1 MTSTSP
7 NQSAN
12 HDVLLSYEIL
22 NSLSDFIGGAPF
34 GQYLSEY
41 LDNTLKNIERLGH
54 AIAAE
59 DEERVKQMTHKLK
72 GSAGNIGAMQLSG
85 ICEKIHTMASEEE
98 FTDTMCNHY
107 LELQKI
113 FEDTKTAL
121 HEYINQLQI
130 SQANVG

>member
-7 NQSAN
+7 NPSVN
-12 HDVLLSYEIL
+12 HDVLLAYEIL

-41 LDNTLKNIERLGH
+41 LENTLKNIERLGH

-59 DEERVKQMTHKLK
+59 DEERVRQMSHKLK
-72 GSAGNIGAMQLSG
+72 GSAGNIGAMQLSS

-98 FTDTMCNHY
+98 FTDGMCSHY

-113 FEDTKTAL
+113 YEDTKAAL
-121 HEYINQLQI
+121 RDYINQLQT
-130 SQANVG
+130 SQASVG